1 MKKTILLMFATA
13 ILICLGLWQLSNAR
27 SFQLFGDLVQRVKT
41 NDKVV
46 ALTFDDGPSKRYTT
60 EILALLQQQE
70 VKATF
75 FITGKEAEQNP
86 DEVSLLYQAGHQLG
100 NHSFSHPRMVLMSP
114 AAVASEIERTDAAI
128 RAVGYQDE
136 ILFRPPYG
144 KKLFVLPWYL
154 AQQQRKTIMWDLEP
168 ETAPSLA
175 ADAQAMADYVIEHI
189 RPGSIVLMHLMYQS
203 RQSSREALPLII
215 RGLKQK
221 GYRFV
226 TVSELLAMQA
236 QT

>member
-1 MKKTILLMFATA
+1 MKKTILLMLATA

-114 AAVASEIERTDAAI
+114 AAVAGEIERTDAAI

>member
-1 MKKTILLMFATA
+1 MRKILVITA
-13 ILICLGLWQLSNAR
+13 VFVVVGYGLWQLSSAR
-27 SFQLFGDLVQRVKT
+27 SFQLFGELIQRVET
-41 NDKVV
+41 DDKVV
-46 ALTFDDGPSKRYTT
+46 ALTFDDGPTKRYTA
-60 EILALLQQQE
+60 EILALLAQQQ

-75 FITGKEAEQNP
+75 FITGKESEQNP
-86 DEVSLLYQAGHQLG
+86 DEVRLLYQAGHQLG
-100 NHSFSHPRMVLMSP
+100 NHSYSHPRMILMSP
-114 AAVASEIERTDAAI
+114 AAVASEIEYTDAAI
-128 RAVGYQDE
+128 RAAGYKDE
-136 ILFRPPYG
+136 ILFRTPSG

-168 ETAPSLA
+168 ETDPTLA
-175 ADAQAMADYVIEHI
+175 ADAQAMANYVIEHT

-203 RQSSREALPLII
+203 RRSSREALPLII

>member
-1 MKKTILLMFATA
+1 MFATA

-175 ADAQAMADYVIEHI
+175 PDAQAMADYVIEHI